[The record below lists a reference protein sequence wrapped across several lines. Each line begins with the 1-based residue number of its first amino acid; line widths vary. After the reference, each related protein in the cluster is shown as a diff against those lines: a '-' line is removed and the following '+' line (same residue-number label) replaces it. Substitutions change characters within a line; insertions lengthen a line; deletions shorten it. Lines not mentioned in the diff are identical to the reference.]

1 MHHFRVICLV
11 IANIIQIWCNC
22 CMVLRN
28 LTLLSSK
35 SYADLAQSYADFVK
49 SYADLAQSYADFV
62 KFYAALAKFY
72 AALAKFYADFPA
84 VSSPRHNFVFAESHA
99 CLRRVTCMSSPRHL
113 HELAIF
119 CNFVTLKSSEFS
131 IKLLE
136 SCVKFHEGALKFNK
150 GATKSDEVSLSLSKM
165 AFI

>member
-1 MHHFRVICLV
+1 MF
-11 IANIIQIWCNC
+11 
-22 CMVLRN
+22 
-28 LTLLSSK
+28 
-35 SYADLAQSYADFVK
+35 
-49 SYADLAQSYADFV
+49 
-62 KFYAALAKFY
+62 
-72 AALAKFYADFPA
+72 
-84 VSSPRHNFVFAESHA
+84 
-99 CLRRVTCMSSPRHL
+99 SPRHL

-119 CNFVTLKSSEFS
+119 CNFVTLKFSESS

>member
-1 MHHFRVICLV
+1 MASLLFFKFASCDHITKIPYLSHFH
-11 IANIIQIWCNC
+11 
-22 CMVLRN
+22 LRF
-28 LTLLSSK
+28 
-35 SYADLAQSYADFVK
+35 AQSYADFAK
-49 SYADLAQSYADFV
+49 SYAALVEFYADLMKSYAEFV
-62 KFYAALAKFY
+62 EFYAVLVEFY
-72 AALAKFYADFPA
+72 VDFPA
-84 VSSPRHNFVFAESHA
+84 VSSPRHNFVFAETQV
-99 CLRRVTCMSSPRHL
+99 CLRRVTCMFSPRHL

-119 CNFVTLKSSEFS
+119 CNFVMLKSSESS

>member
-1 MHHFRVICLV
+1 M
-11 IANIIQIWCNC
+11 
-22 CMVLRN
+22 
-28 LTLLSSK
+28 K
-35 SYADLAQSYADFVK
+35 SYADLMKFYADLIEF
-49 SYADLAQSYADFV
+49 YADLAKLYAV
-62 KFYAALAKFY
+62 LVEFYV
-72 AALAKFYADFPA
+72 DFPA
-84 VSSPRHNFVFAESHA
+84 VSSPSHKFVFAETHV
-99 CLRRVTCMSSPRHL
+99 CLRRVTCMFSPRRL

-119 CNFVTLKSSEFS
+119 CNFVSLKFSESS